1 MDVSIPAG
9 KKYYLPHH
17 PILTPA
23 KETTKIHIVYNASAK
38 GCLYRGPIILP
49 DLCGLLMRFRL
60 HILVILADVE
70 KAVTL
75 YGKLF
80 LQKLWKIDQTWD
92 KPLSEELLKEW
103 NQIALILGKISSLR
117 IPRFVETSREI
128 NRLLIFSDAS
138 VKCYAAAV
146 YLQCIT
152 GNSSKT
158 NLVFAKTRLV
168 PVNKRKN
175 KCKKWTIPRLEL
187 LAVLIRVRAAN
198 FVAAKLKVPIIE
210 RILWTDSQCVLHW
223 LKTRKPLP
231 IFVEIVLKK

>member
-1 MDVSIPAG
+1 M
-9 KKYYLPHH
+9 
-17 PILTPA
+17 
-23 KETTKIHIVYNASAK
+23 
-38 GCLYRGPIILP
+38 
-49 DLCGLLMRFRL
+49 
-60 HILVILADVE
+60 
-70 KAVTL
+70 
-75 YGKLF
+75 
-80 LQKLWKIDQTWD
+80 
-92 KPLSEELLKEW
+92 
-103 NQIALILGKISSLR
+103 
-117 IPRFVETSREI
+117 
-128 NRLLIFSDAS
+128 LIFSDAS

-152 GNSSKT
+152 GNSNSSKT
-158 NLVFAKTRLV
+158 NLVFAKTCLV

-231 IFVEIVLKK
+231 IFVENRVKEIKSQKNLSFCYIASVQNPSDCATRGLSVTEIHDSTMWWHGPEWLSKERSVWPIWNLPELTSEMLERIEMKESHIMMEVNTKQQDDTGVFLFRMKNVFSSLRKLLRVSVYVL